1 MALLDLSGGQLS
13 LLTAMVVE
21 ENPELKGKDLNA
33 LFHPAWT
40 PKLQEDGS
48 VSLRLTGK
56 SGVGPEGGFGYFDFK
71 YRRIDLDKYFLN
83 VTPVVTVH
91 QPTSIADVLRAL
103 ADQYG
108 IVLTEEVV
116 EPVEVPAQEG
126 PITLRFKTNYVI
138 ANTSLTIEYR
148 EPEVADISKIFTVS
162 KLPGFTSPWPYPV
175 ALSGVFTVSRLPGF
189 DKPDLIWHLDEISK
203 YWMVDEEHATFLA
216 ALEVGGAWD
225 ANALVAAVN
234 AASDK
239 RQGVWTC
246 VSTEAPLNLWN
257 AYIEYNGVPE
267 RQDLFAESFSR
278 VIKIRPS
285 QAYLPQGRGTI
296 SIYYDI

>member
-40 PKLQEDGS
+40 PKLQGDGS
-48 VSLRLTGK
+48 ASLRLTGK

-71 YRRIDLDKYFLN
+71 YRRIDLDRYFLN
-83 VTPVVTVH
+83 VAPVVTVH

-108 IVLTEEVV
+108 IVLTEEIL
-116 EPVEVPAQEG
+116 EPAEAPTQEG

-138 ANTSLTIEYR
+138 ANPSLTIEYR

-162 KLPGFTSPWPYPV
+162 KLPGFVSPWPYPV
-175 ALSGVFTVSRLPGF
+175 ELSGIFTVQRLPGF
-189 DKPDLIWHLDEISK
+189 AKPDLIWHLDEISK
-203 YWMVDEEHATFLA
+203 YWMDDGEHATFLS

-234 AASDK
+234 AASGE

-246 VSTEAPLNLWN
+246 VSAEAPLNLWN
-257 AYIEYNGVPE
+257 AYIEYNGVPD